1 MEPPL
6 PRRDQPGSR
15 RHSISPRKSEQS
27 SGDREELTAKMSGTT
42 TVARKRTTGK
52 TLLEPTSKE
61 TAEKYQAPKLEISV
75 TPERDHIEGPVKAAL
90 TLVEYG
96 DYQCPYCGAAYPEV
110 KKVQKELGSELRFV
124 FRNFPLTN
132 IHEHAMNAAETAE
145 AAATQGKFWPMHD
158 FLYENQATLGD
169 PRVALGYAK
178 KLDLDGQKFEREIA
192 QHVYQ
197 KRIKDDFM
205 GGVRSGVN
213 GTPTFYVNGVRH
225 DQDAV
230 PQTHNGSLESEQ
242 IVTISW

>member
-1 MEPPL
+1 
-6 PRRDQPGSR
+6 
-15 RHSISPRKSEQS
+15 
-27 SGDREELTAKMSGTT
+27 MSGTT
-42 TVARKRTTGK
+42 TIARKRTTRK
-52 TLLEPTSKE
+52 TLLEPTSRE
-61 TAEKYQAPKLEISV
+61 TTEKYQAPRLEIPV
-75 TPERDHIEGPVKAAL
+75 TAERDHIEGPVNASL

-132 IHEHAMNAAETAE
+132 MHEHAMNAAETAE
-145 AAATQGKFWPMHD
+145 AASAQGKFWPIHD
-158 FLYENQATLGD
+158 FLYEHQATLGD
-169 PRVALGYAK
+169 TNVAVGYAK
-178 KLDLDGQKFEREIA
+178 KLGLDTQRLEREIA

-225 DQDAV
+225 DEDALAKALIEALN
-230 PQTHNGSLESEQ
+230 QTKK
-242 IVTISW
+242 

>member
-1 MEPPL
+1 
-6 PRRDQPGSR
+6 
-15 RHSISPRKSEQS
+15 
-27 SGDREELTAKMSGTT
+27 MSGTT

-52 TLLEPTSKE
+52 TLLEPTTKE
-61 TAEKYQAPKLEISV
+61 PTEKYQAPKLEIPV
-75 TPERDHIEGPVKAAL
+75 TPERDHIEGPANAAL

-110 KKVQKELGSELRFV
+110 KKVQKELGPELRFV

-132 IHEHAMNAAETAE
+132 MHEHAMNAAETAE
-145 AAATQGKFWPMHD
+145 AASAQGKFWPMHD
-158 FLYENQATLGD
+158 FLYEHQATLGD
-169 PRVALGYAK
+169 PTVALGYAK
-178 KLDLDGQKFEREIA
+178 KLGLNTQRFEREIA

-225 DQDAV
+225 DEDAIAKALIEALNR
-230 PQTHNGSLESEQ
+230 TK
-242 IVTISW
+242 